1 MRYILI
7 GIGSVVIILA
17 LAGAAMILWDWW
29 LERRGR
35 W

>member
-7 GIGSVVIILA
+7 GIGSVVFILA

-29 LERRGR
+29 RERRWR